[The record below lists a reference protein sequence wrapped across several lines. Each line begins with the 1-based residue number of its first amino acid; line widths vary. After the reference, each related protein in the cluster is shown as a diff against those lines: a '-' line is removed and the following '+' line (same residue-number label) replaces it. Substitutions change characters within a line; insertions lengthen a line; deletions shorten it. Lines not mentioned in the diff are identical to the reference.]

1 MAVVPEGVLPEQGV
15 VGWHSLGWPERT
27 WCPGMAS
34 LAELRNDASRF
45 MNRQRTAGWEGGAG
59 MSDIEELEPN
69 VHLES
74 AGTGEFLDRGAEEE
88 DSEAEDSEAADG
100 EAEL

>member
-1 MAVVPEGVLPEQGV
+1 
-15 VGWHSLGWPERT
+15 
-27 WCPGMAS
+27 
-34 LAELRNDASRF
+34 
-45 MNRQRTAGWEGGAG
+45 

-74 AGTGEFLDRGAEEE
+74 AGTGEFLDRGAEAE